1 MISVAETSSSLDRA
15 IRALREDEQR
25 LASVIEASA
34 AEIARLRA
42 AQADLLKA
50 LARIRLDALQKD
62 QIVGELDD
70 VERRAL
76 AAVREQEQKLA
87 SLATRR
93 EALSL
98 ELSAARE
105 GRTTSVQRVS
115 DAAEAIEALEEATL
129 ARLAEDVGWQ
139 RQAARVAGAE
149 ARALAADSKASEA
162 EADRDEKAKPYLED
176 PLFVYLWERG
186 YGTPAYRGGRIARIG
201 DDYVARVV
209 NYEPARQNYFTLTE
223 IPKRLGEHA
232 DRLEAQV
239 EEEEEKLHALERAAL
254 EKDGIEER
262 ERLYREA
269 EEALKVVDR
278 RIVDLEREL
287 ADLEKQQA
295 ALLGNAEG
303 QGLSGPLDELAAAL
317 RREDLQS
324 LLREAAQTPTPED
337 ERIVRRLQETDAA
350 LGEQAQQ
357 LQEARATVVEVAR
370 KRVELER
377 SREDFRRSGYERQGG
392 GFSNDKLIGDVI
404 GGILGGVLS
413 SRALR
418 DAMRS
423 GYRPRGGSRSSRRS
437 GNIFGGFGGRSARGG
452 SRRSSR
458 GGFRTGGGF

>member
-176 PLFVYLWERG
+176 PLFV
-186 YGTPAYRGGRIARIG
+186 
-201 DDYVARVV
+201 
-209 NYEPARQNYFTLTE
+209 
-223 IPKRLGEHA
+223 
-232 DRLEAQV
+232 
-239 EEEEEKLHALERAAL
+239 
-254 EKDGIEER
+254 
-262 ERLYREA
+262 
-269 EEALKVVDR
+269 
-278 RIVDLEREL
+278 
-287 ADLEKQQA
+287 
-295 ALLGNAEG
+295 
-303 QGLSGPLDELAAAL
+303 
-317 RREDLQS
+317 
-324 LLREAAQTPTPED
+324 
-337 ERIVRRLQETDAA
+337 
-350 LGEQAQQ
+350 
-357 LQEARATVVEVAR
+357 
-370 KRVELER
+370 
-377 SREDFRRSGYERQGG
+377 
-392 GFSNDKLIGDVI
+392 
-404 GGILGGVLS
+404 
-413 SRALR
+413 
-418 DAMRS
+418 
-423 GYRPRGGSRSSRRS
+423 
-437 GNIFGGFGGRSARGG
+437 
-452 SRRSSR
+452 
-458 GGFRTGGGF
+458 

>member
-1 MISVAETSSSLDRA
+1 MISVAETSSSLDHA
-15 IRALREDEQR
+15 IRELRQDEQR
-25 LASVIEASA
+25 LAAVIEASTT
-34 AEIARLRA
+34 EVARLRA
-42 AQADLLKA
+42 EQADLLKA

-76 AAVREQEQKLA
+76 AAVREQKQELD

-93 EALSL
+93 KALL
-98 ELSAARE
+98 VELSRAQEERA
-105 GRTTSVQRVS
+105 GSVQRVS
-115 DAAEAIEALEEATL
+115 DAADSIDALEEATL
-129 ARLAEDVGWQ
+129 ARLADDVGWQ
-139 RQAARVAGAE
+139 SQAARVAGAE
-149 ARALAADSKASEA
+149 ARALAADTKAREA

-186 YGTPAYRGGRIARIG
+186 YGTPAYRGGRIARLG

-232 DRLEAQV
+232 DRLDAQV
-239 EEEEEKLHALERAAL
+239 EEEEEKLQALERAAF
-254 EKDGIEER
+254 EEEGIEKR
-262 ERLYREA
+262 EALYREA
-269 EEALKVVDR
+269 GEALKAVDG
-278 RIVDLEREL
+278 RIADLEREL
-287 ADLEKQQA
+287 ADLETRQA
-295 ALLGNAEG
+295 ALLGDAE
-303 QGLSGPLDELAAAL
+303 GLSGPLDELAAAL
-317 RREDLQS
+317 QREDLRT

-337 ERIVRRLQETDAA
+337 ERIVRRLQEIEAT
-350 LGEQAQQ
+350 LGQKARQ
-357 LQEARATVVEVAR
+357 LQEARATVVEVAQ

-377 SREDFRRSGYERQGG
+377 SREDFRRSGYERRGG

-423 GYRPRGGSRSSRRS
+423 GYRPRSGRRSSRRS
-437 GNIFGGFGGRSARGG
+437 GSVLGGFGGRSGRGG